1 MRTLARIT
9 RSQLS
14 TWGLTLTALAGPAS
28 AADKYALVA
37 AMGDRFMASHEV
49 HQTGSR
55 LPNFDKRALEVKD
68 DGINKLAVASLNEA
82 VKKMHPQSE
91 RILLS
96 VPLSQDTM
104 DRVRAIEENAFA
116 TAVEALRARPD
127 RSQWHRIVLV
137 TPANR
142 VDKKDGLGPDTQGM
156 GLFTQGLCQSDI
168 RDCDKRRSMASG
180 VQVTNPDG
188 ETIRS
193 DRFVA
198 PYFFAKIWIL
208 DPQSLQVLDSEV
220 VMDHMKYNDANSDA
234 MDQNQV
240 FTPKFLAARLVERVE
255 ASTTQAVGRT
265 ELRGKVEVNEK
276 GEVRPAPPR

>member
-1 MRTLARIT
+1 MIL
-9 RSQLS
+9 RSALLLS
-14 TWGLTLTALAGPAS
+14 ICFS
-28 AADKYALVA
+28 AFGADKYALVA
-37 AMGDRFMASHEV
+37 AMGNRFIASWEV
-49 HQTGSR
+49 HQTGSH
-55 LPNFDKRALEVKD
+55 LPNFPKRALEVKD

-96 VPLSQDTM
+96 VPLSESTM
-104 DRVRAIEENAFA
+104 DRVRSIEENAFA

-127 RSQWHRIVLV
+127 RSEWQRIVLV

-142 VDKKDGLGPDTQGM
+142 VDKADGLGPDTQGM

-168 RDCDKRRSMASG
+168 RDCDKRRATVG
-180 VQVTNPDG
+180 RVEVTNPKG

-220 VMDHMKYNDANSDA
+220 VMDHMKYNDPQSDS

-255 ASTTQAVGRT
+255 ASTTEAVGRT
-265 ELRGKVEVNEK
+265 ELRGKVEVKEK
-276 GEVRPAPPR
+276 GPVALPR

>member
-1 MRTLARIT
+1 VIL
-9 RSQLS
+9 RSALLLS
-14 TWGLTLTALAGPAS
+14 VSFCAFG
-28 AADKYALVA
+28 ADQYALVA
-37 AMGDRFMASHEV
+37 AMGNRFMAGHEV

-55 LPNFDKRALEVKD
+55 LPNFPKRALEVKD

-96 VPLSQDTM
+96 VPLSESTM
-104 DRVRAIEENAFA
+104 DRTRSIEANAFA
-116 TAVEALRARPD
+116 TAVDALRARPD
-127 RSQWHRIVLV
+127 RSQWYRIVLV

-142 VDKKDGLGPDTQGM
+142 VDKADGLAPDTQGM

-168 RDCDKRRSMASG
+168 RDCDKRRADVG
-180 VQVTNPDG
+180 HVEVTNPKG
-188 ETIRS
+188 KTIKS

-198 PYFFAKIWIL
+198 PFFFAKIWIL

-220 VMDHMKYNDANSDA
+220 VMEHVKYNDPDSDS

-255 ASTTQAVGRT
+255 ASTTQAVART
-265 ELRGKVEVNEK
+265 ELRGKVEVKEK
-276 GEVRPAPPR
+276 GVVTPLR